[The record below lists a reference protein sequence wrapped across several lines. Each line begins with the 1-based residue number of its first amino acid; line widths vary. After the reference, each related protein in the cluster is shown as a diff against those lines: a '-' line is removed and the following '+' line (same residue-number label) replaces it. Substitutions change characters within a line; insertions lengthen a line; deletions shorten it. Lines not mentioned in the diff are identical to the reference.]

1 MFGNCRHYSLYLDE
15 DLVGRMKWL
24 SFILYENVFW
34 EKSSFSLLTRALRR
48 VIAHTHVRTVSVDG
62 VNALNHYAMSV
73 ALRWVG
79 KDALLTTRL

>member
-1 MFGNCRHYSLYLDE
+1 
-15 DLVGRMKWL
+15 MKWL

-48 VIAHTHVRTVSVDG
+48 VIAHTHVRTMS